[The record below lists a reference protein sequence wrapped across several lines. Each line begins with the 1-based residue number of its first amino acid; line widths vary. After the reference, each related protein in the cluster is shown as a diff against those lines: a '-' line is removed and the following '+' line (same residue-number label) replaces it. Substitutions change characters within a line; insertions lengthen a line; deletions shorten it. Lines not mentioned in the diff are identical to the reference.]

1 MIDTLSSHD
10 RPLSETAGSP
20 QRPARELVGS
30 VLGFDLGAE
39 LASLKA
45 EASWQGG
52 DRNARTLVEEPTLR
66 IVLVAMKRGARL
78 REHDADGP
86 VSVHTLAGLL
96 RLHLPTQSADLP
108 AGHLLTLE
116 RALPHEVEALEES
129 AFLLTLAWAGR
140 DDGKPGPRGYRRSG
154 DLASAAR
161 PGADRDDGD
170 DPRLRQQYRVL
181 RMEPLIGDDRPDE
194 RTEASPGTKGSAAGP
209 MMQAGREFEGQT
221 VTLDQ
226 LAGMGRFTWD
236 SDRFA
241 RLDTASESYRI
252 EIEPLPPRVN

>member
-1 MIDTLSSHD
+1 VIDTLSSHD

-20 QRPARELVGS
+20 QRPVRELAAS
-30 VLGFDLGAE
+30 ALGFDLGAE
-39 LASLKA
+39 LASLRA

-66 IVLVAMKRGARL
+66 IVLVAMKPGARL

-96 RLHLPTQSADLP
+96 RMHLPTQSADLP

-116 RALPHEVEALEES
+116 RGVPHAVEALEES
-129 AFLLTLAWAGR
+129 AFLLTLAWAGV
-140 DDGKPGPRGYRRSG
+140 DDGRPGPHGYRRSG
-154 DLASAAR
+154 DRASAAS
-161 PGADRDDGD
+161 PGTVQGAGEDV
-170 DPRLRQQYRVL
+170 RLKRQYRVL

-209 MMQAGREFEGQT
+209 MTQAGREFEGQT

-226 LAGMGRFTWD
+226 LAGMGLLTWD
-236 SDRFA
+236 SDRVA

-252 EIEPLPPRVN
+252 ALEPLPPHGE